1 MRKTKFDSTRLD
13 KSAWADFGWLDLG
26 KIAQVAVTSEDPD
39 RPVESAFDF
48 GVSPGWRA
56 GGKGEQTIRLIFD
69 RPQRI
74 KRIWL
79 RFVETETTR
88 TQEFSLRWRPQKDG
102 PAREIVRQ
110 QWNFNPTGSTT
121 ETEDY
126 KVDLTNVGI
135 LELTINPD
143 VSEGEG
149 LATLAEFRVA

>member
-1 MRKTKFDSTRLD
+1 MRKTTFDSTESD
-13 KSAWADFGWLDLG
+13 KSARADGWLDLD
-26 KIAQVAVTSEDPD
+26 KIAKVAVTSEDLS
-39 RPVESAFDF
+39 RPIESAFGF
-48 GVSPGWRA
+48 GGSSGWRA

-79 RFVETETTR
+79 RFVEAETVR

-110 QWNFNPTGSTT
+110 QWNFDPTGSTT
-121 ETEDY
+121 EIEDY

-149 LATLAEFRVA
+149 LATLADLRIA